1 MLVRLLIKNVH
12 TNCGNNL
19 ITLSMHNVAETN
31 VVCYGGERR
40 VLLCASASFL

>member
-31 VVCYGGERR
+31 VCYGGERR